1 VNAGNPPWLL
11 PLVVLLG
18 GLLGRLLTA
27 ATLRLLGVLDEAGPS
42 ELRGEAAEARPMAAG
57 ELARAARRPGRGP
70 AGWIPV
76 AGWWLAR
83 GPRPVGWRS
92 AAAVEALAIASAVA
106 AWWWTAGLGM
116 QLPEAVA
123 ALPEAR
129 AGIPARLVAHLVLF
143 AFLAAA
149 VWIDL
154 RHRLIPDSVTVPG
167 TLLGMLVVGL
177 VPEVLLPV
185 TCLEPRD
192 HAAARAVADVLGALG
207 PIGCGSPGWI
217 SRWPGLA
224 VCLLAFTAWWSVGT
238 AATPGRFDLRRLI
251 LSAGLAAVIVV
262 WWFAGNEPSRRHAAV
277 LASLAGSVISGGL
290 VLLTREGASRALGR
304 EAMGMG
310 DVTLMAMVGSWL
322 GWQAGV
328 AAFFIAAF
336 LGLAHGGLG
345 WLAHRDNE
353 LPYGPSL
360 AAATVLVLCGW
371 RPLAAWMEPW
381 LARPLELLG
390 VLLLMVALTAVS
402 LALWSRLRARR
413 PL

>member
-1 VNAGNPPWLL
+1 MWPVDRGDHRLGGRAGLPGEGVGPAGGIARQPGLRAGHRRRRGARGVEPAAARPRRPADCLAHRRRGHDPSPDRRRSEYGDHAAGPGWFRRARGGGYHAGPAGTALRGAGRSRDRDCGGRPAGDCPTGRRMAEGGNVNAGNPPWLL

-27 ATLRLLGVLDEAGPS
+27 ATLRLLGVLDEAEPS
-42 ELRGEAAEARPMAAG
+42 DLRGEAAEARPMAAG

-192 HAAARAVADVLGALG
+192 HAAARAVADVLGA
-207 PIGCGSPGWI
+207 
-217 SRWPGLA
+217 
-224 VCLLAFTAWWSVGT
+224 
-238 AATPGRFDLRRLI
+238 
-251 LSAGLAAVIVV
+251 
-262 WWFAGNEPSRRHAAV
+262 
-277 LASLAGSVISGGL
+277 
-290 VLLTREGASRALGR
+290 
-304 EAMGMG
+304 
-310 DVTLMAMVGSWL
+310 
-322 GWQAGV
+322 
-328 AAFFIAAF
+328 
-336 LGLAHGGLG
+336 
-345 WLAHRDNE
+345 
-353 LPYGPSL
+353 
-360 AAATVLVLCGW
+360 
-371 RPLAAWMEPW
+371 
-381 LARPLELLG
+381 
-390 VLLLMVALTAVS
+390 
-402 LALWSRLRARR
+402 
-413 PL
+413 